1 MIFAL
6 NIIIRMFIKNFK
18 QFIKSRTINFGR
30 ALLNSS
36 FGSFMIIHLL
46 HFLNYSFN
54 IDSLQGLLYENVE
67 KLSLNSFF
75 FAGFITFMFSF
86 TLYINEWDFLILSPF
101 FTVFG
106 TIFINIFTSNGIY
119 FQLYLII
126 SPIITIGLLIEAN
139 IQTKDKRYK
148 LLVLFIVMIYLFDYF
163 EFIPPL
169 SQSIV
174 YIISIIIYTL
184 SVNPYEK
191 QRAYILKDILRF
203 RSKKKHN
210 NILQESN
217 RKENEKL
224 INNNI
229 IIFDKDEN
237 YD

>member
-1 MIFAL
+1 
-6 NIIIRMFIKNFK
+6 MFIKNFK